1 MPTRIPKEL
10 PAGGKERKG
19 SLVANTK
26 YSVSRIQQTV
36 RQAHCDISLEH
47 QLSWRPLLQVRE
59 HQHQQ
64 NRTIHSWRFWID
76 SQSGGGPQILP
87 FPHLFPQLP
96 CHRTLSVSFCPRSCI
111 TVICFIVCE
120 FAKRI
125 DILAL
130 SFVVSVPFRGSPG
143 SDSSSGCCIFRQF
156 CCLHTLFTPSWSPQG
171 LFRDCS
177 GCIPGSEYIPLPGR
191 GRSQV
196 LEPAFLFPPS
206 VSPFSHHDK
215 PPAFQP
221 PSHQR
226 VLIQTQTASPL
237 LCTRTRTGQPRSPRK
252 TPHCSPR
259 SRTASS
265 PRFSGSAAPIPDAP
279 KPLSLVLSRAMSSST
294 ATLPTSCTRATSAP
308 LP

>member
-111 TVICFIVCE
+111 TVLASSYANLQNVLISLRFHLWFPFLFGVPLAVTHSRGAAFSVNSVVFIPSSHHHGVHKACFATAADVFQGRNIYLSPVGGA
-120 FAKRI
+120 AKF
-125 DILAL
+125 
-130 SFVVSVPFRGSPG
+130 SSQP
-143 SDSSSGCCIFRQF
+143 SSSLPA
-156 CCLHTLFTPSWSPQG
+156 CL
-171 LFRDCS
+171 
-177 GCIPGSEYIPLPGR
+177 
-191 GRSQV
+191 
-196 LEPAFLFPPS
+196 LFPTTTS
-206 VSPFSHHDK
+206 RLLFHH
-215 PPAFQP
+215 Q
-221 PSHQR
+221 
-226 VLIQTQTASPL
+226 
-237 LCTRTRTGQPRSPRK
+237 
-252 TPHCSPR
+252 
-259 SRTASS
+259 
-265 PRFSGSAAPIPDAP
+265 
-279 KPLSLVLSRAMSSST
+279 
-294 ATLPTSCTRATSAP
+294 ATSVC
-308 LP
+308 